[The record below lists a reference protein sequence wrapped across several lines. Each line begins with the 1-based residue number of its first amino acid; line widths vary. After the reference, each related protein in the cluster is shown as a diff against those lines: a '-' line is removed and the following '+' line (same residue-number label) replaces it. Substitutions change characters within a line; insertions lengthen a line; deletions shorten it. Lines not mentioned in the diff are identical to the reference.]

1 MMTAEAALQSL
12 SRVAFARWKS
22 GGESNVF
29 LCLPR
34 KWKKMMPVDTPM
46 AASKFKDFCLMG
58 LKPPPIVLCV
68 FVSIAYG

>member
-34 KWKKMMPVDTPM
+34 KWKKMMPVDTEM
-46 AASKFKDFCLMG
+46 AASKLE
-58 LKPPPIVLCV
+58 I
-68 FVSIAYG
+68 FV